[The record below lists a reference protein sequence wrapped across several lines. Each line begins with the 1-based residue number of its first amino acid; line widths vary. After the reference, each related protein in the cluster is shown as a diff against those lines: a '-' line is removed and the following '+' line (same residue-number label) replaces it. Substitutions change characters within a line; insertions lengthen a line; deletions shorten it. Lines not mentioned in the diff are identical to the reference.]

1 MGDATRSGAVD
12 PWGIGRYN
20 TICTTQHTHTGE
32 IGGSAVAVAG
42 SGDAAARSG
51 GHTPVQSVSVGGV
64 VHGVSGSA
72 VPPLTAVKRPGP
84 VVSN

>member
-1 MGDATRSGAVD
+1 MPPDLARLTRGGLGV
-12 PWGIGRYN
+12 
-20 TICTTQHTHTGE
+20 TIQFVQHSTHTGE